1 MNSCEQK
8 KHHLNSSQQFI
19 FSVFQQLCLQS
30 GFGKPKDIKEY
41 VEELLKLHCRN
52 DLYEQLK
59 VWEIPRFPVDGA
71 TLKQN
76 GCPSGKIM
84 GIVIEKL
91 KEQWTK
97 DEFKSTREELVSHL
111 PRIYED
117 LNIVDGKL
125 VKKAKTNK

>member
-1 MNSCEQK
+1 
-8 KHHLNSSQQFI
+8 
-19 FSVFQQLCLQS
+19 
-30 GFGKPKDIKEY
+30 
-41 VEELLKLHCRN
+41 
-52 DLYEQLK
+52 
-59 VWEIPRFPVDGA
+59 
-71 TLKQN
+71 
-76 GCPSGKIM
+76 M

-97 DEFKSTREELVSHL
+97 VEFKSTREELVSHL